1 MVVCG
6 FWFRVRFDSTRTF
19 NLHDYTNAYCYFVV
33 HGQLD
38 AWNQFVYL
46 LDTSK
51 GVDEFCVNM
60 AIKFMWGELGHGLM
74 ILYFILCMIDVL
86 YLIYGKCLLDS

>member
-1 MVVCG
+1 VK
-6 FWFRVRFDSTRTF
+6 FDCTRTF
-19 NLHDYTNAYCYFVV
+19 NLHDYTNACYCFVI
-33 HGQLD
+33 HGWLD

-51 GVDEFCVNM
+51 GVDEFCVSM
-60 AIKFMWGELGHGLM
+60 EIKFMWGELGHGLM
-74 ILYFILCMIDVL
+74 ILYFILYMTVVM